1 MAQGVKVL
9 AAQPDDL
16 IEFPELKCAK
26 KEETTVSIPLSTYL
40 NSSSVVRSPM
50 L

>member
-9 AAQPDDL
+9 AAQ
-16 IEFPELKCAK
+16 
-26 KEETTVSIPLSTYL
+26 
-40 NSSSVVRSPM
+40 NSMPGTIKIARREQPTNVV